1 MGEFAM
7 ENGKVGK
14 GVISAIIAAV
24 KYLVLPVLIVSIII
38 SLMSGISE
46 DAFLLDN
53 FETIRTYMIIFALP
67 IIAIAF
73 FVGFYPKG
81 SYSRM
86 TFGIAYTVLIC
97 VWLWVA
103 LRGGKID
110 ITMDFVGAGV
120 DFTPLLLLIIFA
132 VSLKAVFFIAE
143 APSYREEFIKRRGLA
158 GVQQMGGAV
167 PAVGAQQEALPGDG
181 TQTETESTKGEALSD
196 PAIIDKQGSA
206 PSTSVAMPRPSIPS
220 TSNPGGEDRIV
231 NRQEDSKT

>member
-1 MGEFAM
+1 MGEFAK

-14 GVISAIIAAV
+14 GVLSAIIAGV

-46 DAFLLDN
+46 DAFPLDN

-86 TFGIAYTVLIC
+86 TFGIAYTALIC

-132 VSLKAVFFIAE
+132 ASLKAVFFLAE
-143 APSYREEFIKRRGLA
+143 APSYREEFINRRNST
-158 GVQQMGGAV
+158 GVQQSGVAA
-167 PAVGAQQEALPGDG
+167 PAVDAQQDAIPGNEPQIELAVSEA
-181 TQTETESTKGEALSD
+181 QSESASVE
-196 PAIIDKQGSA
+196 KQGSG
-206 PSTSVAMPRPSIPS
+206 PSTSVAMPRPSTPG
-220 TSNPGGEDRIV
+220 TSNPGSEGKITNPPEGPKV
-231 NRQEDSKT
+231 